1 MGAPVTCQSFAIAT
15 YCYSTTLVNK
25 VVIQQQRNFTS
36 SPTIMHAYAD
46 DPSSSR
52 GEEMGTCHGNFQ
64 GGRAEAVSYSCIGAL
79 LLHMFWDQFRHNI

>member
-64 GGRAEAVSYSCIGAL
+64 GGRAEALI
-79 LLHMFWDQFRHNI
+79 LLHRSIASSHVLGSISP